1 MVILP
6 LGNILTIKVLIYFSA
21 AGELCQMQIG
31 QKMVKVQKI
40 IMPKAAVEDMQKKGY
55 LEMKVR
61 PIQNHRSPKS

>member
-1 MVILP
+1 
-6 LGNILTIKVLIYFSA
+6 
-21 AGELCQMQIG
+21 MQIG

-61 PIQNHRSPKS
+61 IIQSQSLSKVELTRHSSNT

>member
-1 MVILP
+1 
-6 LGNILTIKVLIYFSA
+6 
-21 AGELCQMQIG
+21 MQIG

-61 PIQNHRSPKS
+61 SIQSHRSFQGVNELMMSLIIQLLK